1 MALSMGYHVSVKHSI
16 PASLALFGLL
26 VVPTIF
32 VSNGHAQINGAPPS
46 VTSPGFGGRAIN
58 GPPASATS
66 VGPLGY
72 APPSREFF
80 PSRNFQNGEFRNGEF
95 RNWEFRNGE
104 LHKGELHRQ
113 QRPGDRTHR
122 GDGTAPSYYAVPIP
136 VPYAADLNGTNDDAD
151 PNADPSEDPNDQGGP
166 TIFDRRG
173 SGAASYVPPVKNVP
187 TPHSTQ
193 LADASDPDP
202 QPDPPQEPVVLV
214 FKDGHK
220 VEVGNYAV
228 QGKTL
233 FDLTTGRVHKIALAD
248 LDLGAT
254 RKQNEDR
261 GITFEVP
268 PTPQTH

>member
-1 MALSMGYHVSVKHSI
+1 MYGRSIFEVRMAFSMGYHISVEHSI
-16 PASLALFGLL
+16 PASVALFGLL
-26 VVPTIF
+26 VVPAIF
-32 VSNGHAQINGAPPS
+32 VSNGHAQINGAPAS

-66 VGPLGY
+66 VGPQGY
-72 APPSREFF
+72 APSSRE
-80 PSRNFQNGEFRNGEF
+80 FQNGEFHNGESH
-95 RNWEFRNGE
+95 NGE
-104 LHKGELHRQ
+104 KHRQ
-113 QRPGDRTHR
+113 QRPGDRTHHR
-122 GDGTAPSYYAVPIP
+122 DGNSSVFYAVP
-136 VPYAADLNGTNDDAD
+136 VPYAADLNGTNDEAD
-151 PNADPSEDPNDQGGP
+151 PNADPSQDPNDQGGP

-220 VEVGNYAV
+220 VDVGNYAI

-248 LDLGAT
+248 LDLEAT

-261 GITFEVP
+261 GITFEIP
-268 PTPQTH
+268 PNSQAH

>member
-1 MALSMGYHVSVKHSI
+1 MAFSMGYHISVKHSI

-26 VVPTIF
+26 VVPAIF
-32 VSNGHAQINGAPPS
+32 VSTGHAQINGAPAS

-66 VGPLGY
+66 LGPQGY
-72 APPSREFF
+72 APSSREFF
-80 PSRNFQNGEFRNGEF
+80 PSREFQNGQFH
-95 RNWEFRNGE
+95 NWEFRNGE
-104 LHKGELHRQ
+104 FHNGEFHRQ
-113 QRPGDRTHR
+113 QRPGNHTHR
-122 GDGTAPSYYAVPIP
+122 GDGTPSVFYAVP
-136 VPYAADLNGTNDDAD
+136 VPYAADLNGTNAEAD
-151 PNADPSEDPNDQGGP
+151 PNADPSDDPNDQGGP
-166 TIFDRRG
+166 TVFDRRG

-202 QPDPPQEPVVLV
+202 QPDPPQEPVVLI

-220 VEVGNYAV
+220 VEVGNYAI

-248 LDLGAT
+248 LDLEAT

-268 PTPQTH
+268 PNSQAH

>member
-1 MALSMGYHVSVKHSI
+1 MSFLMGYHVSVRHSI
-16 PASLALFGLL
+16 PASVALFGLL
-26 VVPTIF
+26 VGPAIL
-32 VSNGHAQINGAPPS
+32 VSNGHAQVNGAPAS
-46 VTSPGFGGRAIN
+46 VTSPGFGGRAVN

-66 VGPLGY
+66 LGPQGY
-72 APPSREFF
+72 APRSRE
-80 PSRNFQNGEFRNGEF
+80 FQNGEFHNGDS
-95 RNWEFRNGE
+95 RNGE
-104 LHKGELHRQ
+104 LHNGEKHRQ
-113 QRPGDRTHR
+113 QRPGDRTHHR
-122 GDGTAPSYYAVPIP
+122 DGNSSVFYAVP
-136 VPYAADLNGTNDDAD
+136 VPYAVDLNGTNDEAD
-151 PNADPSEDPNDQGGP
+151 PNADPSQDPNDQGGP

-193 LADASDPDP
+193 LADASEADP

-220 VEVGNYAV
+220 VEVGNYAI
-228 QGKTL
+228 QGKIL

-248 LDLGAT
+248 LDLEAT

-268 PTPQTH
+268 PNSLTH